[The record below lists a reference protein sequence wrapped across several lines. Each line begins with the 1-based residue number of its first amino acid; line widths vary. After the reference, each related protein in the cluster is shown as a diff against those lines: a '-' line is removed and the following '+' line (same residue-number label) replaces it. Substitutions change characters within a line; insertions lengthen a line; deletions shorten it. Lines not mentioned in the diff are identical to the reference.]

1 VVKKVKSS
9 LFSFLVV
16 RDISKKIDR
25 LESILKHRV
34 SCREMERMDNKEEY
48 RSFPSLPVIP
58 DEKKTILEELAIFST
73 SAEGVAILTLCC
85 TNALCLIGLI
95 SIVIYFHKLISGKV
109 EESIEM
115 IILPQ
120 EPIENAPQE

>member
-1 VVKKVKSS
+1 VVIKSS
-9 LFSFLVV
+9 LFYFLVV
-16 RDISKKIDR
+16 RDISKKIER

-34 SCREMERMDNKEEY
+34 SCREIARMENTEEY
-48 RSFPSLPVIP
+48 RSFPRLPVIP
-58 DEKKTILEELAIFST
+58 EEKKSILEELAIFAT

-95 SIVIYFHKLISGKV
+95 TIVIYFHKVISAKV

-120 EPIENAPQE
+120 EAIENAPQE

>member
-1 VVKKVKSS
+1 
-9 LFSFLVV
+9 
-16 RDISKKIDR
+16 
-25 LESILKHRV
+25 
-34 SCREMERMDNKEEY
+34 MENTEEY
-48 RSFPSLPVIP
+48 RSFPRLPVIP
-58 DEKKTILEELAIFST
+58 EEKKSILEELAIFST

-95 SIVIYFHKLISGKV
+95 TIVIYFHKVISAKV

-120 EPIENAPQE
+120 EAIENAPQE